1 MWYIPLLTLGHKG
14 IDLFS
19 SSWISQEDPVTVTM
33 EPNSTSND
41 KVGALQEV
49 ETTLTSCNCFK
60 TSPLKN
66 SLLGGLDP
74 PKVRQLFSQ
83 AIRFLAEASII
94 FLYASFS
101 MRKRSLSSGGHFA
114 NILNAFLSKRAICR
128 NVLQKL
134 NCSMSA

>member
-33 EPNSTSND
+33 EPNSTSHD
-41 KVGALQEV
+41 KVGALQAV

-60 TSPLKN
+60 TSSLKN

-74 PKVRQLFSQ
+74 PEVRQLFSQ

-101 MRKRSLSSGGHFA
+101 MRKRSLSSGGILQTFSMHF
-114 NILNAFLSKRAICR
+114 CR
-128 NVLQKL
+128 REQSVEMYFRN
-134 NCSMSA
+134 